1 MPSGIM
7 YILIF
12 RFVVIHCHL
21 TFGIGYDVLF
31 HNVSFITYVL
41 RHPGVGILTECRFR
55 DHGGSRAI
63 RIVLDFLRS
72 LGIGTRRFSVFL

>member
-7 YILIF
+7 YMLIF
-12 RFVVIHCHL
+12 RFVGIHCL

-31 HNVSFITYVL
+31 HNVSFITNVL
-41 RHPGVGILTECRFR
+41 RHPGVGMLAVHRFR

-63 RIVLDFLRS
+63 SGWF
-72 LGIGTRRFSVFL
+72 